1 MNISNFRSSQSREQI
16 DYQNSVI
23 SSLGSLYTQNENLNS
38 TLLDKISEE
47 NSILIQNDNNNFN
60 EINQDLE
67 KIKFNISGLQ
77 ARSERTKIF
86 NQKIDEDILI
96 LETTDEL
103 FSLPDECETVFNP
116 TTALKEKEQFFILQE
131 DIDELH
137 CSERI
142 FNFDTDQKFAI
153 RLDQYSGDS
162 FGYFDAYGHD
172 ENPSSDVF
180 IINDTLYKLKF
191 RMDDQPDY
199 VFIEDGFS
207 MGFSD
212 IERDN
217 ILSFKRDHTISGYT
231 VKYVVEGK
239 MNSEW

>member
-16 DYQNSVI
+16 DYQTSV
-23 SSLGSLYTQNENLNS
+23 LGKLDFLHTQNEDLND
-38 TLLDKISEE
+38 LLLNKIAEE
-47 NSILIQNDNNNFN
+47 NSILIQNDNKNFN
-60 EINQDLE
+60 DLNEDLE

-116 TTALKEKEQFFILQE
+116 TTALREKEQFFILEE
-131 DIDELH
+131 DINEEH

-142 FNFDTDQKFAI
+142 YNFDTDQKFAI
-153 RLDQYSGDS
+153 RLDQYSGDQ
-162 FGYFDAYGHD
+162 FGYFDAYGHY
-172 ENPSSDVF
+172 ENPSSDVY
-180 IINDTLYKLKF
+180 IVNDTLYKLKF
-191 RMDDQPDY
+191 RMDDHRDY

-207 MGFSD
+207 ASFSD

-239 MNSEW
+239 MNSE